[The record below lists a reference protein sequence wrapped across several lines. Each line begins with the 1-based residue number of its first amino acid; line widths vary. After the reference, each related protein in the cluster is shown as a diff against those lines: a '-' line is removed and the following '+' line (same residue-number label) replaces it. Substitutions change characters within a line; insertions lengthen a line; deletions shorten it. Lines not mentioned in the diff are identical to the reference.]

1 MAIFNSFT
9 FDGENSL
16 GSGIYIT
23 GQAVYNA
30 PERTVEMISVPGR
43 NGALAIDQG
52 HFENI
57 QVTYPAGCFADN
69 SSDFANKIS
78 AFRNILASRYSYKR
92 LIDTY
97 NPDEFRLG
105 LYKSGLEA
113 ETVNYN
119 TAGEFNIEFE
129 CKPQRWLVS
138 GETEYTFT
146 SNGTI
151 TNPTLFPSNPMLVV
165 TGSGVLTLGSQ
176 VLTIASG
183 SSSSQVIYID
193 CETQEAWEIVGS
205 SKISRN
211 DYIQNA
217 GESFPVLSPG
227 NNVVNLGTGITRVAV
242 TPRWWRI

>member
-69 SSDFANKIS
+69 LSDFANKIS
-78 AFRNILASRYSYKR
+78 AFRNILASRYTYKR

-129 CKPQRWLVS
+129 CKPQRWLKS
-138 GETEYTFT
+138 GETESAIT
-146 SNGTI
+146 SGVDIANNYMPCYPIFKITGNGTFVV
-151 TNPTLFPSNPMLVV
+151 NGNSVAVANNLNKTL
-165 TGSGVLTLGSQ
+165 VL
-176 VLTIASG
+176 
-183 SSSSQVIYID
+183 D
-193 CETQEAWEIVGS
+193 CETQNAYTGTQN
-205 SKISRN
+205 RN
-211 DYIQNA
+211 GDIYIT
-217 GESFPVLSPG
+217 GEFPYLKS
-227 NNVVNLGTGITRVAV
+227 GTNAV
-242 TPRWWRI
+242 TFNNASVTMIPRWWTL